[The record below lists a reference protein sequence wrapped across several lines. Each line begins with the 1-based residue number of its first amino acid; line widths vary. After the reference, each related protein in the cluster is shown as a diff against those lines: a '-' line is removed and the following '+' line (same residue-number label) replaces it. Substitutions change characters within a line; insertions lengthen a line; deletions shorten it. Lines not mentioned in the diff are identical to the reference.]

1 MWFTA
6 AVVWAGTTRTTFY
19 HAVEDRVGSLIE
31 GSRRWGSHTLLL
43 LGVVD
48 EACCR
53 FRQGVQ
59 HWLST
64 VAVHDETIG
73 VGVLLVKLGD
83 SLSLGVAI
91 KVAWMILYWVELW
104 FGGGGFTM
112 IFDKIL
118 MLRLRHMFQLYWVTW
133 NVQDLRGLI
142 SLLWYYGF

>member
-1 MWFTA
+1 MRFTA
-6 AVVWAGTTRTTFY
+6 AVVWAGTTRTPFY
-19 HAVEDRVGSLIE
+19 HAVEDWVGSLIE
-31 GSRRWGSHTLLL
+31 GSGRWGSHTLLL
-43 LGVVD
+43 GVVD
-48 EACCR
+48 EAGCR
-53 FRQGVQ
+53 FSQGVQ

-83 SLSLGVAI
+83 SLRLGMTI
-91 KVAWMILYWVELW
+91 QVAWMSLYWVELW
-104 FGGGGFTM
+104 FGGGSFTM

-118 MLRLRHMFQLYWVTW
+118 MLWLRHMFQLYWVTW